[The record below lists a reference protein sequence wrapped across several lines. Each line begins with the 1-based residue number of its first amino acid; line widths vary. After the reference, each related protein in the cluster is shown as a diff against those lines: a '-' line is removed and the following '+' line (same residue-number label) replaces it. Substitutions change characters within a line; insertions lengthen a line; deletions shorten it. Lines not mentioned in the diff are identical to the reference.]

1 MAKPRVVVTFRTTT
15 EAMAWERTCKTEGLP
30 GRLIPMPVEISAE
43 CGLAWIVSK
52 EEKEPLLMR
61 ARQLD
66 LSYADVI
73 ELKKETR

>member
-1 MAKPRVVVTFRTTT
+1 
-15 EAMAWERTCKTEGLP
+15 
-30 GRLIPMPVEISAE
+30 MPVEISAE

>member
-1 MAKPRVVVTFRTTT
+1 
-15 EAMAWERTCKTEGLP
+15 
-30 GRLIPMPVEISAE
+30 MPVEIRAE

>member
-1 MAKPRVVVTFRTTT
+1 MAKTRVVVTFRTTT
-15 EAMAWERTCKTEGLP
+15 EAMAGNGPKTEGLP